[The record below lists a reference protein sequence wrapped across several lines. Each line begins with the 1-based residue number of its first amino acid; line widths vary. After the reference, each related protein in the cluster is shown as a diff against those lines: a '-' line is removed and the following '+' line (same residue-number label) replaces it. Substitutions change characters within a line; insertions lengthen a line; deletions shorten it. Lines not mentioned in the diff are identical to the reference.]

1 MSSETTLKWYKTWCI
16 NIDFISCIINKFN
29 EASKVAGLG
38 LMLLEHDQLAH

>member
-16 NIDFISCIINKFN
+16 NIDLISCINKFN